1 LCHVV
6 CCRVATERRGGGFTR
21 EPVKAAVSTEI
32 EARSEETPHIFIY
45 AVMSTPE
52 AEPIT
57 ESEPPATQIT
67 AEKEIEKS
75 EPTQTAQPVKPTASS
90 SEPRNGDVRIV
101 DGERQIY
108 LLGFGWIKD
117 EGGGSVGTV
126 VGNPGDELT
135 GHKVGIMGDDEPP
148 SRAITT
154 QPAEQPEPTG
164 DVIYIEL
171 QPPVTKDSTP
181 PAFKPNGEPL
191 LHRAHTMKATQNN
204 FMCYTYKKRGKEVCS
219 AHYLREQDLVKI
231 VLDDLRRV
239 THFARQKER
248 LFAEY
253 INQKNSVELRRE
265 INTVQKELDT
275 MRRRN
280 TELTALFKRLY
291 EDNVLGRVTS
301 EQFRILSG
309 DYNAEQK
316 ELNAAIPVKETQL
329 EKLKASAA
337 NVEAFIEKA
346 KRYTDIPELTPKLLR
361 LFIERIDIGERSE
374 RYSRTAEQDIRIVY
388 RDVGVMD
395 SVEPMES
402 GEQDFGELTEQA
414 ESEQKT
420 A

>member
-1 LCHVV
+1 
-6 CCRVATERRGGGFTR
+6 
-21 EPVKAAVSTEI
+21 
-32 EARSEETPHIFIY
+32 
-45 AVMSTPE
+45 
-52 AEPIT
+52 
-57 ESEPPATQIT
+57 
-67 AEKEIEKS
+67 
-75 EPTQTAQPVKPTASS
+75 
-90 SEPRNGDVRIV
+90 
-101 DGERQIY
+101 
-108 LLGFGWIKD
+108 
-117 EGGGSVGTV
+117 
-126 VGNPGDELT
+126 
-135 GHKVGIMGDDEPP
+135 
-148 SRAITT
+148 
-154 QPAEQPEPTG
+154 
-164 DVIYIEL
+164 
-171 QPPVTKDSTP
+171 
-181 PAFKPNGEPL
+181 
-191 LHRAHTMKATQNN
+191 MKATQNN
-204 FMCYTYKKRGKEVCS
+204 FMCYTYKKRGKDVCS

-253 INQKNSVELRRE
+253 INKKNSVELRRE
-265 INTVQKELDT
+265 INTVQKELDA

-280 TELTALFKRLY
+280 TELTTLFKRLY

-316 ELNAAIPVKETQL
+316 ELNAAIPVKETRL
-329 EKLKASAA
+329 EKLRASAA

-346 KRYTDIPELTPKLLR
+346 KRYTDIQELTPDLLR

-395 SVEPMES
+395 SVEPVEDV
-402 GEQDFGELTEQA
+402 EQEFEELTEQA

>member
-1 LCHVV
+1 
-6 CCRVATERRGGGFTR
+6 
-21 EPVKAAVSTEI
+21 
-32 EARSEETPHIFIY
+32 
-45 AVMSTPE
+45 M
-52 AEPIT
+52 
-57 ESEPPATQIT
+57 
-67 AEKEIEKS
+67 
-75 EPTQTAQPVKPTASS
+75 
-90 SEPRNGDVRIV
+90 
-101 DGERQIY
+101 
-108 LLGFGWIKD
+108 
-117 EGGGSVGTV
+117 
-126 VGNPGDELT
+126 
-135 GHKVGIMGDDEPP
+135 
-148 SRAITT
+148 
-154 QPAEQPEPTG
+154 
-164 DVIYIEL
+164 
-171 QPPVTKDSTP
+171 
-181 PAFKPNGEPL
+181 
-191 LHRAHTMKATQNN
+191 
-204 FMCYTYKKRGKEVCS
+204 
-219 AHYLREQDLVKI
+219 
-231 VLDDLRRV
+231 
-239 THFARQKER
+239 
-248 LFAEY
+248 
-253 INQKNSVELRRE
+253 
-265 INTVQKELDT
+265 
-275 MRRRN
+275 
-280 TELTALFKRLY
+280 TALFKRLY